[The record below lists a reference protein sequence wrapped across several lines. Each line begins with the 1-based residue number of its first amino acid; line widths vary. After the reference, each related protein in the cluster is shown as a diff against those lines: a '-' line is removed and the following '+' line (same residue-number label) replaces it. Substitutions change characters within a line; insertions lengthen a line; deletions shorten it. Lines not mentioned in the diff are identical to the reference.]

1 MRKNLFIIGF
11 LMMLWASP
19 AFAQQATGQAGM
31 ENVDGDLKVGYRWIS
46 LDGSARSGE
55 YEYFQKS
62 DALSAAIEWDRLP
75 HRFMLEYHSL
85 NEKDFFKSLDY
96 SFSDIVVFNA
106 TSRKLFHNLDHYS
119 FGAPDLTPLASPFF
133 LDNNQGDLYST
144 ENTFNTFFLRL
155 KTPDFPFHF
164 YAEARSIEKEGTMQQ
179 RFLLGYFGNLNKV
192 SESRGID
199 WRTNEAKVG
208 VNSHLGPVEA
218 DYSHTEKRFEA
229 LGEKVLY
236 DYYLAAGTVRLAD
249 TYPHNQISGLESS
262 ADTVKIHTSHT
273 GRIVAA
279 ATYTTGEKENRDSG
293 ARTDYWNAA
302 GDLTITPVKNL
313 AVFFKYR
320 HYDLD
325 VNNPDIA
332 YMYGVDPAHN
342 YSYAVRD
349 SISSQKDI
357 MSGTVRYRPTDRLAL
372 KAEYVF
378 ESIKR
383 DVGVGKADIN
393 PLQLTPSPPTGT
405 APASWE
411 VAPETTKSTAK
422 FGATYRIMK
431 KLSAR
436 ADYSHTEIDNPA
448 YNFDPDKSDAAKV
461 SFTWTPTPK
470 LSALVSYSGVRE
482 KRKDMEWEG
491 TPPVV
496 GGDRETSRDQA
507 LGSVT
512 VLVGKRSSVTGSYAY
527 FRNQVDHTL
536 AYSISGVSTL
546 ESGVPYDDVAHVGS
560 LLLTHALADAVTI
573 TAEASRSYSR
583 GKFRNA
589 GIDISGPPF
598 VGTGIAEFSD
608 LKVVEDIYAAGVE
621 IALGKDIGTELRYQY
636 REYNDKVN
644 SSNDGTTQII
654 LATMSVKW

>member
-1 MRKNLFIIGF
+1 MKKNLFIIGF

-19 AFAQQATGQAGM
+19 VFAQQAL
-31 ENVDGDLKVGYRWIS
+31 ESNDGDIKVGYRWIS

-55 YEYFQKS
+55 YEFFQKS
-62 DALSAAIEWDRLP
+62 DALSAVIEWDRLP
-75 HRFMLEYHSL
+75 HRFMLEYHAL

-106 TSRKLFHNLDHYS
+106 TSRRLFHNLDHYS
-119 FGAPDLTPLASPFF
+119 FGAPDPTPLASPFF

-164 YAEARSIEKEGTMQQ
+164 YAEARSLEKEGTVQQ
-179 RFLLGYFGNLNKV
+179 RFLRGYFQSAAGVGAINKV
-192 SESRGID
+192 SQSREID
-199 WRTNEAKVG
+199 WRTNEVKAG
-208 VNSHLGPVEA
+208 ANSHLGPVEL

-229 LGEKVLY
+229 NGDKVLSDLYPAAY
-236 DYYLAAGTVRLAD
+236 DGAPVNNTIRASD
-249 TYPHNQISGLESS
+249 TYPHNLVPDLESS
-262 ADTVKIHTSHT
+262 SDTVKIHTSHT

-279 ATYTTGEKENRDSG
+279 ATYTTGEKENRDSN

-313 AVFFKYR
+313 VLFFKYR
-320 HYDLD
+320 HYDLTAE
-325 VNNPDIA
+325 NPDTVTIVGTSNT
-332 YMYGVDPAHN
+332 YTYN
-342 YSYAVRD
+342 VRN

-357 MSGTVRYRPTDRLAL
+357 MSSAMRYRATDRLTL
-372 KAEYVF
+372 KGEYSV
-378 ESIKR
+378 EKIQR
-383 DVGVGKADIN
+383 EV
-393 PLQLTPSPPTGT
+393 GT
-405 APASWE
+405 AGATMLLEVPNVTGRTTLASWE

-422 FGATYRIMK
+422 LGATHRVMK
-431 KLSAR
+431 KLTAR
-436 ADYSHTEIDNPA
+436 AEYSHAEVDDPA

-461 SFTWTPTPK
+461 SFTWTPTQTIT
-470 LSALVSYSGVRE
+470 ALVSYSGVRE
-482 KRKDMEWEG
+482 KRDDLEA
-491 TPPVV
+491 PLA
-496 GGDRETSRDQA
+496 GGERETSRDQA

-512 VLVGKRSSVTGSYAY
+512 YLVGKRSSVTTSYAY
-527 FRNQVDHTL
+527 YRNQVDHTVTYNIL
-536 AYSISGVSTL
+536 GVPTL

-560 LLLTHALADAVTI
+560 LLLTHALTDAMTL

-583 GKFRNA
+583 GSFRN
-589 GIDISGPPF
+589 SGSVPD
-598 VGTGIAEFSD
+598 TSGIAEFSD

-636 REYNDKVN
+636 REYNDKVD
-644 SSNDGTTQII
+644 SANDGTTQII